1 MQLKAVELEGRV
13 PGRGVHQPPA
23 PRYHIERAA
32 KGYRVVG
39 PGLLLWEPTL
49 REAVDWRVELEAP
62 GWRQPLVPPIRG
74 ERTVPLE
81 SIVYGPV
88 ASRRLGRS
96 LGLNLTPPGC
106 RVCNFK
112 CAYCYAQSPASH
124 RAARWPAPEEVGG
137 ALAEAL
143 AKARALDSITISGDG
158 EPTLHPR
165 FPDVVAH
172 ILTEARR
179 ARRRV
184 PVRILTNGSGAVRPD
199 VRAALDRLD
208 ERVVK
213 LDADPVRVSRPSRR
227 HPLGAIILGIGF
239 LRDVT
244 LQSCFVEGAVSNTAD
259 GAIRDWVQLVGEIN
273 PRAVQIYTIDRRP
286 AHPRVR
292 PVSPAHLEEIAC
304 SLRAQTGIEACVYA

>member
-1 MQLKAVELEGRV
+1 M
-13 PGRGVHQPPA
+13 
-23 PRYHIERAA
+23 
-32 KGYRVVG
+32 
-39 PGLLLWEPTL
+39 
-49 REAVDWRVELEAP
+49 ELEAP
-62 GWRQPLVPPIRG
+62 GWREPLAPPIRG

-106 RVCNFK
+106 RVCNFR
-112 CAYCYAQSPASH
+112 CAYCAYAQSPARH

-143 AKARALDSITISGDG
+143 AKAGSLDSITISGAG

-165 FPDVVAH
+165 FPDVVAR
-172 ILTEARR
+172 ILTEAHR

-199 VRAALDRLD
+199 VREALDRLD
-208 ERVVK
+208 ERIVK
-213 LDADPVRVSRPSRR
+213 LDADPVRVCRPSRR
-227 HPLGAIILGIGF
+227 HPLGAILLGIGF

-244 LQSCFVEGAVSNTAD
+244 LQSCFVEGATSNTAK
-259 GAIRDWVQLVGEIN
+259 GAIRDWVHLVREID

-286 AHPRVR
+286 ANSRVR
-292 PVSPAHLEEIAC
+292 PVAPAHLEEIAC
-304 SLRAQTGIEACVYA
+304 LLRAQTGIEACVYA